1 MDDILY
7 KTLRPHKK
15 HYFLMQGSILAMSGI
30 IVRIIGLF
38 YRIPMINIIGT
49 KGNGYYTS
57 AYSVYSLFLILS
69 SYSFPIAIS
78 KIVSQR
84 LALGR
89 FRDVKNVMR
98 ASFVIALFVGIFMFS
113 LMFFGADFISQIY
126 RKPLLKFA
134 LRALAPTLFIMS
146 FLGIFRGLFQGM
158 GDMVPT
164 AISQIFEQIANAIT
178 SIVFAYILFNKGKIA
193 NLIYESE
200 EYSYAFGA
208 RGGAIGTGIGAFTA
222 LCVLFFMFLGLLS
235 KYKKLLNNNNY
246 YEPESRSRIFSV
258 LYYTMVP
265 IIVSGTIYNLTTV
278 LDDLIFSNVLTIMKS
293 ELNIVILW
301 GVFGNYHL
309 MFNIP
314 VAVANS
320 LTSSIIPSI
329 SRSAEQKNVK
339 EVVLKVKYS
348 VKYTMLIVIPAFIGL
363 IVLAEPICKVLFK
376 EHVDMLINMIRV
388 GSIAVVFFSLST
400 VTIGILQGLGYYSV
414 PLKNCLIA
422 LAIHIVSCFVF
433 LIPLKLN
440 IYGIVF
446 GMIIFALTLW
456 ILNQRALNRIVR
468 YRNSR
473 FQKRYILTYSLMI
486 LSAVIMGIVV
496 NVLNNILQNSILPT
510 SNYFALIM
518 RLIICVFISLFVYCF
533 LIITL
538 GVVRKRD
545 ADYIPFISRFEFLLR
560 G

>member
-7 KTLRPHKK
+7 KTIRPHKK
-15 HYFLMQGSILAMSGI
+15 HYFLMQGSILAVSGI
-30 IVRIIGLF
+30 LVRIIGLF

-78 KIVSQR
+78 KIISQR

-89 FRDVKNVMR
+89 FRDVKNVMK
-98 ASFVIALFVGIFMFS
+98 ASFVVALFVGVFMFC

-158 GDMVPT
+158 GNMVPT

-178 SIVFAYILFNKGKIA
+178 SIVFAYTLFNQGKIA
-193 NLIYESE
+193 NLIYETE
-200 EYSYAFGA
+200 EYSYALGA
-208 RGGAIGTGIGAFTA
+208 KGGAIGTGIGAFTA
-222 LCVLFFMFLGLLS
+222 LAILFFMFLNLLS
-235 KYKKLLNNNNY
+235 KYKKFLSSNNY
-246 YEPESRSRIFSV
+246 YEPESRSKIFSV
-258 LYYTMVP
+258 LYHTMVP

-309 MFNIP
+309 LFNIP
-314 VAVANS
+314 VAVSNS

-348 VKYTMLIVIPAFIGL
+348 IKYTMLIVVPSFVGL
-363 IVLAEPICKVLFK
+363 IVLADPICRVLFR
-376 EHVDMLINMIRV
+376 EHVDMLIKMLRA

-400 VTIGILQGLGYYSV
+400 VTIGILQGLGYYSI
-414 PLKNCLIA
+414 PLKNSIIA
-422 LAIHIVSCFVF
+422 LIVHIIACFIF
-433 LIPLKLN
+433 LIPFKLN

-446 GMIIFALTLW
+446 GMIVFALTLW
-456 ILNQRALNRIVR
+456 ILNQRELNRIVR
-468 YRNSR
+468 YRNSK
-473 FQKRYILTYSLMI
+473 FQKRYVMTYFLMTM
-486 LSAVIMGIVV
+486 SAVIMGVV
-496 NVLNNILQNSILPT
+496 INLLNKVLKSSVLRDT
-510 SNYFALIM
+510 NYFALVI
-518 RLIICVFISLFVYCF
+518 RLVVCIAIAVAIYTF
-533 LIITL
+533 LVITL

-545 ADYIPFISRFEFLLR
+545 ADYIPFISRVEFLLR
-560 G
+560 S